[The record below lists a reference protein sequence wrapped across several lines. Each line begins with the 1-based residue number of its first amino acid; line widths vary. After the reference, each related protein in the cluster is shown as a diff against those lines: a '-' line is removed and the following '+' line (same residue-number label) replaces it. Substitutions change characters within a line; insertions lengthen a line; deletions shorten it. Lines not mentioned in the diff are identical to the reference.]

1 MKKTKK
7 EFMKNSTPFILLI
20 LIILVGCEDD
30 SFTPKPDGYFRIDLP
45 EKKYQPIEK
54 DCPFVFDIPTYAITK
69 QNINNPDQTC
79 WFDVVFT
86 NLNASI
92 YLSYKPVDNNLNKYI
107 EESRMLAFKH
117 TVKAFDIEQQII
129 SYPEKNVYGL
139 VYQIEGNAASAY
151 QFHLTD
157 SNNHFLRGS
166 LYFNNIP
173 NQDSIQPVLDF
184 VKEDITQLFE
194 TFEWK

>member
-1 MKKTKK
+1 MKIKQY
-7 EFMKNSTPFILLI
+7 LI
-20 LIILVGCEDD
+20 LSLLTIPTLISCGDD
-30 SFTPKPDGYFRIDLP
+30 AFTPKPSGYFRIDLP
-45 EKKYQPIEK
+45 EKEYQVLEK
-54 DCPFVFDIPTYAITK
+54 DCPFQFEIPTYSITK
-69 QNINNPDQTC
+69 QNINNPDKPC
-79 WFDVVFT
+79 WFDIVFED
-86 NLNASI
+86 LNASI
-92 YLSYKPVDNNLNKYI
+92 YLSYKSVDNNLNKYF

-139 VYQIEGNAASAY
+139 VYSIEGNAASAY

-157 SNNHFLRGS
+157 SNKHFLRGS

-184 VKEDITQLFE
+184 VKEDITHMFD

>member
-1 MKKTKK
+1 MKK
-7 EFMKNSTPFILLI
+7 NILFILLI
-20 LIILVGCEDD
+20 SITLVSCGGD
-30 SFTPKPDGYFRIDLP
+30 SFTPKPSGYFRIDLP
-45 EKKYQPIEK
+45 SKEYQTIEK
-54 DCPFVFDIPTYAITK
+54 DCPFVFDYPTYSVIK
-69 QNINNPDQTC
+69 QNINNPNQPC

-92 YLSYKPVDNNLNKYI
+92 YLSYKPVENNLNKYI

-117 TVKAFDIEQQII
+117 TVKAFDIGQQVI
-129 SYPEKNVYGL
+129 SYPEKKVYGL
-139 VYQIEGNAASAY
+139 VYSIEGNAASAY

-184 VKEDITQLFE
+184 VKEDITHLFD

>member
-1 MKKTKK
+1 MKIRH
-7 EFMKNSTPFILLI
+7 SIILGLTITLI
-20 LIILVGCEDD
+20 LFSCGNDVY
-30 SFTPKPDGYFRIDLP
+30 TPKPTGYFRIDLP
-45 EKKYQPIEK
+45 KKEYKPLEK
-54 DCPFVFDIPTYAITK
+54 DCPFLFEVPTYTSTK
-69 QNINNPDQTC
+69 QNINNPDKPC
-79 WFDVVFT
+79 WFDIVFD
-86 NLNASI
+86 NLNANI
-92 YLSYKPVDNNLNKYI
+92 YLSYLTVDGNLNKYL
-107 EESRMLAFKH
+107 EESRTLAFKH

-129 SYPEKNVYGL
+129 SYPEKNVWGL
-139 VYQIEGNAASAY
+139 MYSIEGNAASNY

-184 VKEDITQLFE
+184 IKEDITHIFE